1 MPLLRKQHSHLE
13 EEAED
18 SHTHRT
24 PLTMMPTLSGHRRLF
39 SEVEEKHLAGH
50 LPDSSLG
57 QEHFEME
64 HFPLQGGGSSSASL
78 GGKCADPVLAPS
90 YTPQG
95 AGGGG
100 YGGYGGYVPV
110 GSPLLPPGVPSLA
123 PAPPPTSGSDDPYN
137 NPLLPPRPPPPS
149 PPASSNST
157 RAHTTVVSAMKVGL
171 VNYKAN
177 FWYQGFGICC
187 ISR

>member
-123 PAPPPTSGSDDPYN
+123 PAPPPTSGSDDHSTLPALL
-137 NPLLPPRPPPPS
+137 LLPLPS
-149 PPASSNST
+149 LSSPANSNNT
-157 RAHTTVVSAMKVGL
+157 NTQARTTVASAMKVGL
-171 VNYKAN
+171 VN
-177 FWYQGFGICC
+177 
-187 ISR
+187 